1 MLNTEI
7 TSTAVVPGTLYVK
20 FVQFG
25 PKLLFL
31 GLIELYYGDFIANY
45 IVEDF
50 PIFFISVVHVNIFIN
65 VYAHLHEIIGGMLVT

>member
-1 MLNTEI
+1 MLDTEI
-7 TSTAVVPGTLYVK
+7 TSTTVVPGTFNVK

-31 GLIELYYGDFIANY
+31 GLIKLYDGDFIAHY

-50 PIFFISVVHVNIFIN
+50 PIFFIRVVNINIFI
-65 VYAHLHEIIGGMLVT
+65 